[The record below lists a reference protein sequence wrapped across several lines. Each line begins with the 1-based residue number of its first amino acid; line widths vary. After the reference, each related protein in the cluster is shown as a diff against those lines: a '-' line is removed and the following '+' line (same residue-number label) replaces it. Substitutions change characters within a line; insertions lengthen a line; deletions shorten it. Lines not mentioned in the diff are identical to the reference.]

1 MFTLPDPSHLTEKR
15 EREREIP
22 SPKHRPTEPSP
33 SLPLCLAYLSNRL
46 LKSKSQGGLGY
57 TLNSS
62 HVLEMYHLSQE
73 QICGDLEQ
81 VTRQHPI
88 VALTTWSWLPGV
100 VQNPRVRSTFIDYF
114 GQDFHGVIPLTATIG
129 PLLLQ
134 PIRPLQR
141 ALEALRALRVSS
153 FSVGIQI
160 RAGGRL
166 KVPKKH
172 DAPVFTLCAYASLPT
187 TVRATPITWFLVVD
201 TPSLRKTIAWELVKT
216 EGKIVG
222 GHGDLLDLIARYMP
236 DGAAAIQKEGF
247 VHVDPPVEL
256 LPYQPVIID
265 FASGS
270 RLIFL
275 GRDVDTLSIGGV
287 RHAVLEVWALGAL
300 TDLVVVTENS
310 SFADMAH
317 AMFPKPA
324 YSVTFN
330 GRCYPLM
337 SNEPLGA
344 GYQYTSA
351 TCYSPRMQQHTWLW
365 QH

>member
-1 MFTLPDPSHLTEKR
+1 MGFVSHLS
-15 EREREIP
+15 I
-22 SPKHRPTEPSP
+22 SW
-33 SLPLCLAYLSNRL
+33 CGRL
-46 LKSKSQGGLGY
+46 LKSTEHRGLGY
-57 TLNSS
+57 SLNRSA
-62 HVLEMYHLSQE
+62 VLEMYHLSE
-73 QICGDLEQ
+73 EHMCGDLEEI
-81 VTRQHPI
+81 TRQHQ
-88 VALTTWSWLPGV
+88 VVVLTTWSWLPGV
-100 VQNPRVRSTFIDYF
+100 VQNPRVRPLFVEYF
-114 GQDFHGVIPLTATIG
+114 GQDPHGVVPLTASLG

-134 PIRPLQR
+134 PIRTLQR
-141 ALEALRALRVSS
+141 ALDALRGLRVSN

-172 DAPVFTLCAYASLPT
+172 DAPTFVLCAYASLPMA
-187 TVRATPITWFLVVD
+187 VRDKPMTWFLVVD
-201 TPSLRKTIAWELVKT
+201 TPSLRKTIAWEMVKT
-216 EGKIVG
+216 EGKIIG
-222 GHGDLLDLIARYMP
+222 GHGDLLDLIVRYMP
-236 DGAAAIQKEGF
+236 EGASAIHKEGF
-247 VHVDPPVEL
+247 IAVQPPVEL
-256 LPYQPVIID
+256 LPYQPVILD

-275 GRDVDTLSIGGV
+275 GREVDTKSIGGV

-300 TDLVVVTENS
+300 TDLIVVTENS

-317 AMFPKPA
+317 AMFPKPS

-344 GYQYTSA
+344 GYQYSQSS
-351 TCYSPRMQQHTWLW
+351 CYSPRMQQHTWLW